1 MKEEQ
6 VKEALYSAFTDYWK
20 VNDSIII
27 DGHACKKTQLLKLLF
42 IEDNCIS
49 LLMQAIGFQAELP
62 NLQGKLEAY
71 IQAATPNDSKSIKLS
86 FTIRNEDYTATYNRD
101 DDVVNINIQDVR
113 FQKIII

>member
-27 DGHACKKTQLLKLLF
+27 DGHACKKTQMLKLLF

-49 LLMQAIGFQAELP
+49 LLMQAIGFQA
-62 NLQGKLEAY
+62 KLEAY